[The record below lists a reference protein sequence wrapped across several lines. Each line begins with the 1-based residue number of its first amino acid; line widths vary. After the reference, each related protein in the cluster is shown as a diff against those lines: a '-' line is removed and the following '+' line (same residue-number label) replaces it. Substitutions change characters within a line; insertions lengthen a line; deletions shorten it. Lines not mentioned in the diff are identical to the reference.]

1 MRCFIHKFVINLLH
15 HMDYKNLAVTIIRE
29 ELEKFDLLYN
39 SIRSENPHLQ
49 EMVEHMHKADGKK
62 IRPILLLLTAKA
74 LGEVNDKTYHG
85 AVTIE
90 LLHTAALIHDDVV
103 DDADMRRGQPSLNS
117 IYDNRKT
124 VLCGDFF
131 LSSAL
136 TQSVLTEDLEIVST
150 IAKLGK
156 KLAEGELQQLFVAD
170 NVIIDEAE
178 YFNIIRQKT
187 ASLLS
192 ACMKIGALTVEA
204 DKEVVDKFTELGEHI
219 GISVQLRDDIFDY
232 YDANIGKPTGN
243 DIREGKITLPLL
255 YAFQHTSSTDNQK
268 AKTIVHNKDF
278 TDENISYLIN
288 FAKENGGIDYTYSFL
303 EKSTDKAKQIVSD
316 MKSISNNMKEAFFSV
331 IQYLKERK
339 Y

>member
-1 MRCFIHKFVINLLH
+1 
-15 HMDYKNLAVTIIRE
+15 MDYKNLAVATISE
-29 ELEKFDLLYN
+29 ELKKFNLLYS
-39 SIRSENPHLQ
+39 SIRSENTQLQ
-49 EMVEHMHKADGKK
+49 EMIEYMYKADGKK

-74 LGEVNDKTYHG
+74 LGEVNDSTYHA

-90 LLHTAALIHDDVV
+90 LLHMATLIHDDVV

-117 IYDNRKT
+117 IFDNRKT

-136 TQSVLTEDLEIVST
+136 TQSVLTENLEIVSI

-156 KLAEGELQQLFVAD
+156 NLAEGELMQLLIAD
-170 NVIIDEAE
+170 KVIINEEE
-178 YFNIIRQKT
+178 YFNVIRKKT

-192 ACMKIGALTVEA
+192 SCMKIGALTVGA
-204 DKEVVDKFTELGEHI
+204 DRNKVDKFTELGELI
-219 GISVQLRDDIFDY
+219 GLAVQLRDDIFDY
-232 YDANIGKPTGN
+232 YDDNIGKPTGN

-255 YAFQHTSSTDNQK
+255 YAFKNTDENEHQHAMSMVES
-268 AKTIVHNKDF
+268 KDF
-278 TDENISYLIN
+278 TDENINYLIN
-288 FAKENGGIDYTYSFL
+288 FAKENGGIEYTYAAL
-303 EKSTDKAKQIVSD
+303 EKTTDKAIEIVSELKTISDD
-316 MKSISNNMKEAFFSV
+316 MKESFYAV

>member
-1 MRCFIHKFVINLLH
+1 MDYRDLAVATISQELKKFNLL
-15 HMDYKNLAVTIIRE
+15 YS
-29 ELEKFDLLYN
+29 
-39 SIRSENPHLQ
+39 SIRSENAQLQ
-49 EMVEHMHKADGKK
+49 EMIEYMYKADGKK

-74 LGEVNDKTYHG
+74 LGEVNDSTYHG

-90 LLHTAALIHDDVV
+90 LLHMATLIHDDVV

-117 IYDNRKT
+117 VFDNRKT

-136 TQSVLTEDLEIVST
+136 TQSVLTENLEIVSI

-156 KLAEGELQQLFVAD
+156 NLAEGELMQLLIAD
-170 NVIIDEAE
+170 EIVIDEQE
-178 YFNIIRQKT
+178 YFNVIHKKT

-192 ACMKIGALTVEA
+192 ACMKIGALTVNA
-204 DKEVVDKFTELGEHI
+204 DQDIVSKFAELGELI
-219 GISVQLRDDIFDY
+219 GLGVQLRDDIFDY
-232 YDANIGKPTGN
+232 YDDNVGKPTGN

-255 YAFQHTSSTDNQK
+255 HAFKNTNEREHKQAMS
-268 AKTIVHNKDF
+268 IVQDKNF
-278 TDENISYLIN
+278 TDENIDYLIN
-288 FAKENGGIDYTYSFL
+288 FAKENGGIDYTYSVL
-303 EKSTDKAKQIVSD
+303 EQTIDKANKIVDNLNLS
-316 MKSISNNMKEAFFSV
+316 SNDLKESFLAV

>member
-1 MRCFIHKFVINLLH
+1 MDYRDLAVATISEELKKFNLL
-15 HMDYKNLAVTIIRE
+15 YS
-29 ELEKFDLLYN
+29 
-39 SIRSENPHLQ
+39 SIRSENAQLQ
-49 EMVEHMHKADGKK
+49 EMIEYMYKADGKK

-74 LGEVNDKTYHG
+74 LGEVNDSTYHG

-90 LLHTAALIHDDVV
+90 LLHMATLIHDDVV

-117 IYDNRKT
+117 VFDNRKT

-136 TQSVLTEDLEIVST
+136 TQSVLTENLEIVSI

-156 KLAEGELQQLFVAD
+156 NLAEGELMQLLIAD
-170 NVIIDEAE
+170 EIVIDEQE
-178 YFNIIRQKT
+178 YFNVIHKKT

-192 ACMKIGALTVEA
+192 ACMKIGALTVNA
-204 DKEVVDKFTELGEHI
+204 DQDIVSKFAELGELI
-219 GISVQLRDDIFDY
+219 GLGVQLRDDIFDY
-232 YDANIGKPTGN
+232 YDDNVGKPTGN

-255 YAFQHTSSTDNQK
+255 HAFKNTNEREHKQAMS
-268 AKTIVHNKDF
+268 IVQDKNF
-278 TDENISYLIN
+278 TDENIDYLIN
-288 FAKENGGIDYTYSFL
+288 FAKENGGIDYTYSVL
-303 EKSTDKAKQIVSD
+303 EQTIDKANKIVDNLNLS
-316 MKSISNNMKEAFFSV
+316 SNDLKESFLAV

>member
-1 MRCFIHKFVINLLH
+1 
-15 HMDYKNLAVTIIRE
+15 MDYKNLAVATISE
-29 ELEKFDLLYN
+29 ELKKFNLLYS
-39 SIRSENPHLQ
+39 SIRSENTQLQ
-49 EMVEHMHKADGKK
+49 EMIEYMYKADGKK

-74 LGEVNDKTYHG
+74 LGEVNDSTYHA

-90 LLHTAALIHDDVV
+90 LLHMATLIHDDVV

-117 IYDNRKT
+117 IFDNRKT

-136 TQSVLTEDLEIVST
+136 TQSVLTENLEIVSI

-156 KLAEGELQQLFVAD
+156 NLAEGELMQLLIAD
-170 NVIIDEAE
+170 KVIINEEE
-178 YFNIIRQKT
+178 YFNVIRKKT

-192 ACMKIGALTVEA
+192 SCMKIGALTVGA
-204 DKEVVDKFTELGEHI
+204 ARDLVCKFTELGELI
-219 GISVQLRDDIFDY
+219 GLAVQLRDDIFDY
-232 YDANIGKPTGN
+232 YDDNIGKPTGN

-255 YAFQHTSSTDNQK
+255 YAFKNTDENEHQHAMSMVES
-268 AKTIVHNKDF
+268 KDF
-278 TDENISYLIN
+278 TDENINYLIN
-288 FAKENGGIDYTYSFL
+288 FAKENGGIEYTYAAL
-303 EKSTDKAKQIVSD
+303 EKTTDKAIEIVSELKTISDD
-316 MKSISNNMKEAFFSV
+316 MKESFYAV

>member
-1 MRCFIHKFVINLLH
+1 
-15 HMDYKNLAVTIIRE
+15 MDYKNLAVATIKE
-29 ELEKFDLLYN
+29 ELKKFDLLYN

-49 EMVEHMHKADGKK
+49 EMIEHMHKADGKK
-62 IRPILLLLTAKA
+62 IRPILLILTAKA
-74 LGEVNDKTYHG
+74 TGEVNEKTYLS

-90 LLHTAALIHDDVV
+90 LLHTASLIHDDVV
-103 DDADMRRGQPSLNS
+103 DDAFERRGQPSLNS
-117 IYDNRKT
+117 VFDNKKT

-136 TQSVLTEDLEIVST
+136 TQSVLTGDLKIVSI

-156 KLAEGELQQLFVAD
+156 KLAEGELQQLFVA
-170 NVIIDEAE
+170 NEVIIDEAE

-192 ACMKIGALTVEA
+192 ACMKIGALTVNAE
-204 DKEVVDKFTELGEHI
+204 DDVVDKFTELGELI
-219 GISVQLRDDIFDY
+219 GLSVQLRDDIFDY
-232 YDANIGKPTGN
+232 YDDNIGKPTGN
-243 DIREGKITLPLL
+243 DIREGKITLPLI
-255 YAFQHTSSTDNQK
+255 YALQHTSATDSQK
-268 AKTIVHNKDF
+268 AKTIVQNKDF

-288 FAKENGGIDYTYSFL
+288 FAKANGGIDYTYSVL
-303 EKSTDKAKQIVSD
+303 EKTTEKAKQIVSD
-316 MKSISNNMKEAFFSV
+316 MKLSSDEVKKSLLSV

>member
-1 MRCFIHKFVINLLH
+1 
-15 HMDYKNLAVTIIRE
+15 MDYKNLAVATISE
-29 ELEKFDLLYN
+29 ELKQFDLLYS
-39 SIRSENPHLQ
+39 SIRSENAQLQ
-49 EMVEHMHKADGKK
+49 EMIEYMYKADGKK

-74 LGEVNDKTYHG
+74 LGEVNDSTYHG

-90 LLHTAALIHDDVV
+90 LLHMATLIHDDVV

-117 IYDNRKT
+117 VFDNRKT

-136 TQSVLTEDLEIVST
+136 TQSVLTENLEIVSI

-156 KLAEGELQQLFVAD
+156 NLAEGELMQLLIAD
-170 NVIIDEAE
+170 EIVIDEQE
-178 YFNIIRQKT
+178 YFNVIHKKT

-192 ACMKIGALTVEA
+192 ACMKIGALTVNA
-204 DKEVVDKFTELGEHI
+204 DQDIVSKFAELGELI
-219 GISVQLRDDIFDY
+219 GLGVQLRDDIFDY
-232 YDANIGKPTGN
+232 YDDNVGKPTGN

-255 YAFQHTSSTDNQK
+255 HAFKITDEVEHK
-268 AKTIVHNKDF
+268 RAMSIVQDKNF
-278 TDENISYLIN
+278 TDENIDYLIN
-288 FAKENGGIDYTYSFL
+288 FAKENGGIDYTYSVL
-303 EKSTDKAKQIVSD
+303 EQTIDKANKIVDNLNFS
-316 MKSISNNMKEAFFSV
+316 SNDLKESFLGV

>member
-1 MRCFIHKFVINLLH
+1 MDYRDLAVATISEELKKFNLL
-15 HMDYKNLAVTIIRE
+15 YS
-29 ELEKFDLLYN
+29 
-39 SIRSENPHLQ
+39 SIRSENAQLQ
-49 EMVEHMHKADGKK
+49 EMIEYMYKADGKK

-74 LGEVNDKTYHG
+74 LGEVNDSTYHG

-90 LLHTAALIHDDVV
+90 LLHMATLIHDDVV

-117 IYDNRKT
+117 VFDNRKT

-136 TQSVLTEDLEIVST
+136 TQSVLTENLEIVSI

-156 KLAEGELQQLFVAD
+156 NLAEGELMQLLIAD
-170 NVIIDEAE
+170 EIVIDEQE
-178 YFNIIRQKT
+178 YFNVIHKKT

-192 ACMKIGALTVEA
+192 ACMKIGALTVNA
-204 DKEVVDKFTELGEHI
+204 DQDIVSKFAELGELI
-219 GISVQLRDDIFDY
+219 GLGVQLRDDIFDY
-232 YDANIGKPTGN
+232 YDDNVGKPTGN

-255 YAFQHTSSTDNQK
+255 YAFKNTDENEHQHAMSMVES
-268 AKTIVHNKDF
+268 KDF
-278 TDENISYLIN
+278 TDVNINYLIN
-288 FAKENGGIDYTYSFL
+288 FAKENGGIDYTYSVL
-303 EKSTDKAKQIVSD
+303 EQTIDKANKIVDNLNLS
-316 MKSISNNMKEAFFSV
+316 SNDLKESFLAV

>member
-1 MRCFIHKFVINLLH
+1 
-15 HMDYKNLAVTIIRE
+15 MDYKNLAVATISE
-29 ELEKFDLLYN
+29 ELKRFDLLYS
-39 SIRSENPHLQ
+39 SIRSENAQLQ
-49 EMVEHMHKADGKK
+49 EMIEHMHKADGKK

-74 LGEVNDKTYHG
+74 LGGVNDSTYHA

-117 IYDNRKT
+117 IFDNRKT

-136 TQSVLTEDLEIVST
+136 TQSVLTNDLEIVST
-150 IAKLGK
+150 IASLGK
-156 KLAEGELQQLFVAD
+156 NLSEGELMQLILAD
-170 NVIIDEAE
+170 EIIIDEEE
-178 YFNIIRQKT
+178 YFKVISKKT

-192 ACMKIGALTVEA
+192 DCMRLGALSVGA
-204 DKEVVDKFTELGEHI
+204 DKPIVELFAHLGELI
-219 GISVQLRDDIFDY
+219 GIGVQLRDDIFDY
-232 YDANIGKPTGN
+232 YDDNVGKPTGN

-255 YAFQHTSSTDNQK
+255 HAFKNTNEDEHRQAMS
-268 AKTIVHNKDF
+268 IVQSKDF
-278 TDENISYLIN
+278 TDKNIDYLIN
-288 FAKENGGIDYTYSFL
+288 FAKVNGGIEYTYTRLEQTIEKAKNIVANMKFLSDDMEQSFL
-303 EKSTDKAKQIVSD
+303 A
-316 MKSISNNMKEAFFSV
+316 V

>member
-1 MRCFIHKFVINLLH
+1 
-15 HMDYKNLAVTIIRE
+15 MDYKNLAVATISE
-29 ELEKFDLLYN
+29 ELKKFDLLYS
-39 SIRSENPHLQ
+39 SIRSENTQLQ
-49 EMVEHMHKADGKK
+49 EMIEHMYKADGKK
-62 IRPILLLLTAKA
+62 IRPILMLLTAKA
-74 LGEVNDKTYHG
+74 LGEVNDSTYHA

-136 TQSVLTEDLEIVST
+136 TQSVLTNDLEIVAT

-156 KLAEGELQQLFVAD
+156 NLSEGELMQLILAD
-170 NVIIDEAE
+170 EIIIDEEE
-178 YFNIIRQKT
+178 YYNVIRKKT

-192 ACMKIGALTVEA
+192 DCMRIGAITVGA
-204 DKEVVDKFTELGEHI
+204 DKDIVEKFAQLGELI
-219 GISVQLRDDIFDY
+219 GVGVQLRDDIFDY
-232 YDANIGKPTGN
+232 FNDNVGKPTGN

-255 YAFQHTSSTDNQK
+255 HAFKNTSEEEHLQAMS
-268 AKTIVHNKDF
+268 IVVSKDF
-278 TDENISYLIN
+278 SDENIDYLIN
-288 FAKENGGIDYTYSFL
+288 FAKENGGIDYTYEALDNTIEKAKNIVTDIALIPSDMQQSFL
-303 EKSTDKAKQIVSD
+303 A
-316 MKSISNNMKEAFFSV
+316 V